1 MNIRT
6 QILVVVLAVTALLW
20 IIRKICR
27 KGIEVKYSLLWIL
40 LGIGVIIFAC
50 FPQFTAWL
58 AQLFGIGQPINMV
71 FFAGF
76 CFALV
81 IIFSLSVSVSRLSNR
96 VKRLTQEM
104 ALMEK
109 KIEDQKE
116 NNWKNEA

>member
-81 IIFSLSVSVSRLSNR
+81 IIFSLSVAVSRLSNK

>member
-6 QILVVVLAVTALLW
+6 QILVVVLALAALLW

-27 KGIEVKYSLLWIL
+27 RGIEVKYSLLWIL
-40 LGIGVIIFAC
+40 LGVGVIIFAC

-58 AQLFGIGQPINMV
+58 AQVFGIGQPINML

-81 IIFSLSVSVSRLSNR
+81 ILFSLSVSVSRLSNK
-96 VKRLTQEM
+96 VKRLTQEI
-104 ALMEK
+104 ALMENKLEEQK
-109 KIEDQKE
+109 KKGGV
-116 NNWKNEA
+116 